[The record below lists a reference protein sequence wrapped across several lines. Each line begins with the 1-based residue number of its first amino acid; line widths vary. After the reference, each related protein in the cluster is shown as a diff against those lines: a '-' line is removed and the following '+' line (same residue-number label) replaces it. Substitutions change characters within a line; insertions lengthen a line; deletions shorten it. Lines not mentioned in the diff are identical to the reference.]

1 MLKSLRIENF
11 RCFQTFELQQL
22 GKLNLLVGTN
32 NSGKTSIL
40 EAVQLLTS
48 QPNLESLGEV
58 MIGRGEYI
66 LNDER
71 DNGRELDIR
80 HLFYGHEIDVGSK
93 FSILS
98 GSHKEEEGI
107 ALSIELT
114 EWTDKQV
121 SQFRTLRRSFEDL
134 QQVALIIEWLG
145 QDNERIKLPI
155 SSVNGLPLKYIDRIR
170 KDSSNLGTRTQ
181 FVTSSSLTKANMIE
195 LFDQVVLTPE
205 EALVTEALQT
215 IEPTIERIASVGS
228 ERYRYAESRNG
239 FVVRLANGDQRIPIG
254 SMGDGIWRM
263 LGLTLAIVNARDGV
277 LLVDEIDTGL
287 HFSVMSNMWRLIWE
301 TANRLNV
308 QVFATTHNSDCWTSL
323 AAIANTE
330 SPSEEGIT
338 IQRIEKGKSSSIV
351 FTERQV
357 AIAAE
362 RGIEVR

>member
-1 MLKSLRIENF
+1 MLKALRIENF

-22 GKLNLLVGTN
+22 GQLNLLVGTN

-48 QPNLESLGEV
+48 QSNLESLGEL

-66 LNDER
+66 LSDK
-71 DNGRELDIR
+71 GRGGLELEVR
-80 HLFYGHEIDVGSK
+80 HLFYGHEIDVGSE
-93 FSILS
+93 FSI
-98 GSHKEEEGI
+98 
-107 ALSIELT
+107 
-114 EWTDKQV
+114 
-121 SQFRTLRRSFEDL
+121 RSNHFEDERGIVVSVEHTGEPSL
-134 QQVALIIEWLG
+134 DTGQLPLFENLRKSVLIKWLG
-145 QDNERIKLPI
+145 QENGNVKLPL
-155 SSVNGLPLKYIDRIR
+155 SSQEGLLFDHVRGIPRGFK
-170 KDSSNLGTRTQ
+170 NTATRTQ
-181 FVTSSSLTKANMIE
+181 FVTSSSLITKKMIE

-205 EALVTEALQT
+205 EDLITEALQT
-215 IEPTIERIASVGS
+215 IEPSIQRIASVGM
-228 ERYRYAESRNG
+228 ENYRYTGSRSG
-239 FVVRLANGDQRIPIG
+239 FVVRLSNGSQRIPIG

-287 HFSVMSNMWRLIWE
+287 HFSAMSDMWKLIWE
-301 TANRLNV
+301 TAKRLNV

-338 IQRIEKGKSSSIV
+338 IQRIEKGKPSSIV

-357 AIAAE
+357 VIAAE